1 MDRPITNPQFD
12 LGNGEITRIGRLYLL
27 NRLIPLGN
35 LAGFTRLRQLLI
47 LTIVHHC
54 GRVVFRL
61 LIPHEDR
68 LTRLYRRLRKKD
80 AATASTES

>member
-1 MDRPITNPQFD
+1 M
-12 LGNGEITRIGRLYLL
+12 
-27 NRLIPLGN
+27 RLILAASAGLVLATAGVAHAEVRN

-61 LIPHEDR
+61 LIPHEER